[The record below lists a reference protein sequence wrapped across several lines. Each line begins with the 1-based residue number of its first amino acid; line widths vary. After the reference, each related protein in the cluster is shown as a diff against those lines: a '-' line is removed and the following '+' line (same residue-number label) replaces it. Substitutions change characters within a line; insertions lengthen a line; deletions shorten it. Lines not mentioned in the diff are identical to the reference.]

1 MRDSGLSVSRQREF
15 MMDEATI
22 ERLRIAVKI
31 LNSPYDHNEKVPKA
45 ELATLKSYLGGDLTN
60 LSVEDI
66 AAAVIRRELNLE
78 SKDEGSRRRKD

>member
-1 MRDSGLSVSRQREF
+1 

-31 LNSPYDHNEKVPKA
+31 LNAPYDHNEKITEA

-60 LSVEDI
+60 LALMILPLPSF
-66 AAAVIRRELNLE
+66 AV
-78 SKDEGSRRRKD
+78 S

>member
-1 MRDSGLSVSRQREF
+1 
-15 MMDEATI
+15 MMDDVAI

-31 LNSPYDHNEKVPKA
+31 LNSPYNQNEKVTEA

-78 SKDEGSRRRKD
+78 SKDEGSKRRRKD